1 MEIKFLKAGNG
12 DAILI
17 HHNSKNILVDGG
29 NDSRYLLEQIN
40 LIHQNE
46 QIIDLLIITHHDDDH
61 IKGIIDFLK
70 LVNEGEYGDKTK
82 FIKQVIFNSP
92 RLYLGKIQPLK
103 DRLLSYKQAHEAEE
117 LLLSI
122 NPIWKTFTDQ
132 SEPII
137 IDGLKIDFLSPTIE
151 DIKEYSENKGA
162 YLSSDY
168 KCDWNSSMHILDKYI
183 DDKSQDTSL
192 FNKSSVVFKLEFN
205 NKKVLLT
212 GDVTPRRLEEIITK
226 LVNNNNGNPI
236 EFDFIKLPH
245 HGSYRSIN
253 KKIIESIFCKNYI
266 ISTNSQKYFLPNKR
280 ALLKILKYSKREKSE
295 KINFMFN
302 YSEAL
307 LNLKIT
313 DKELKDYNFFL
324 TSNNKQYGITI

>member
-12 DAILI
+12 DAILV
-17 HHNSKNILVDGG
+17 HHKRKNILIDGG

-46 QIIDLLIITHHDDDH
+46 EIIDLLIITHHDDDH
-61 IKGIIDFLK
+61 IKGIIDLLK
-70 LVNEGEYGDKTK
+70 LINEGEYGDKTK
-82 FIKQVIFNSP
+82 FIKQVVFNSP
-92 RLYLGKIQPLK
+92 RLYLGKIQTIK
-103 DRLLSYKQAHEAEE
+103 DRLLSYKQAHETEE

-132 SEPII
+132 SESII
-137 IDGLKIDFLSPTIE
+137 FDELKIDFLSPTLE

-192 FNKSSVVFKLEFN
+192 FNKSSVVVKLECD

-212 GDVTPRRLEEIITK
+212 GDVTPARLEKIIEK
-226 LVNNNNGNPI
+226 LVSDNQENPI
-236 EFDFIKLPH
+236 EFDYIKLPH

-253 KKIIESIFCKNYI
+253 KKIVENILCKNYI
-266 ISTNSQKYFLPNKR
+266 ISTNSKKYFLPNKR
-280 ALLKILKYSKREKSE
+280 ALLKILKFSKREKSE
-295 KINFMFN
+295 KINFIFN
-302 YSEAL
+302 YSESL
-307 LNLKIT
+307 SNLNIT
-313 DKELKDYNFFL
+313 NKELKDYNFTL
-324 TSNNKQYGITI
+324 TSNNKQYGINI